1 MRIIPLLICLPLL
14 LSAQDRP
21 LPDAATLVQEVI
33 AHQREMESVRE
44 NYTCHQ
50 TLVVEALD
58 SKGGIKTST
67 SQESEVFFVN
77 HHQIARLVKKDL
89 VELSPDG
96 QKSEQNRVM
105 KMVERATKA
114 PEGADPRVLRISQ
127 ILAVSKMSEPRRV
140 NLDGRD
146 TLVLEFAG
154 DPASRVR
161 GTSQNPLRRIIGTVW
176 SDDADRQVARIM
188 NENLGKKIAGKLWID
203 EADRQVARIEVTFN
217 ENFGVAGGVLASIR
231 KGTQVEMQQSPVGD
245 GLWMPSV
252 TERHVTARVLLL
264 DNIRRHVLV
273 KEYDFKKFDVKSLQE
288 VKPPAD

>member
-1 MRIIPLLICLPLL
+1 MRLITFLTCLPLL

-21 LPDAATLVQEVI
+21 LSDAATLMQEVMT
-33 AHQREMESVRE
+33 HQREMESVRE

-50 TLVVEALD
+50 TIVVEALE
-58 SKGGIKTST
+58 SKGGIKMST

-89 VELSPDG
+89 VELGPAG

-105 KMVERATKA
+105 KMVERAMKA
-114 PEGADPRVLRISQ
+114 PEGADPKVLRISQ

-140 NLDGRD
+140 TLDGRD

-154 DPASRVR
+154 DPASKVR
-161 GTSQNPLRRIIGTVW
+161 ASSQNPLKRMAGSVW
-176 SDDADRQVARIM
+176 SDDSDRQVARIM
-188 NENLGKKIAGKLWID
+188 NGNLGKKIAGTLWID

-252 TERHVTARVLLL
+252 TERHVIARVLLV

-273 KEYDFKKFDVKSLQE
+273 KEYDFKKFDVKSIQQ
-288 VKPPAD
+288 VKPPA